1 MQTWKQ
7 SPPLSNWQTSSEV
20 NDILYL
26 LFSVFEKKKKK
37 KRLLQMK
44 NCITIKK
51 KIQPRLV
58 IATEYY
64 KSCAESCAETATN
77 IFLTHFD
84 LTAQFL

>member
-37 KRLLQMK
+37 K
-44 NCITIKK
+44 TIADEKLYHNKK